1 MMVGLDVTLES
12 LDTGYSR
19 GAEQTVVSRGLSAT
33 LPAGRLTCLL
43 GRNGA
48 GKSTLMRTLAGFQK
62 PLAGRILAGG
72 ADISGLSAL
81 EMARTAGVVLTDRI
95 QARELTVGE
104 LVSMGRAP
112 YTDTWG
118 RLSRAD
124 REAVARAMEMTGTSD
139 MEGRRVSS
147 LSDGERQ
154 RAMIAKAL
162 AQDTPVILLDEP
174 TAFLDYPGKVE
185 IMRLLRSLA
194 SEAGRTVMLSTHDVE
209 LAMQTCHHVW
219 LLSRAT
225 GLAEGAPGEID
236 LNPAFGSDTLRYDR
250 ATMTFSI
257 V

>member
-1 MMVGLDVTLES
+1 
-12 LDTGYSR
+12 
-19 GAEQTVVSRGLSAT
+19 
-33 LPAGRLTCLL
+33 
-43 GRNGA
+43 
-48 GKSTLMRTLAGFQK
+48 
-62 PLAGRILAGG
+62 
-72 ADISGLSAL
+72 
-81 EMARTAGVVLTDRI
+81 MARMAGVVLTDRI

-118 RLSRAD
+118 RLSDAD
-124 REAVARAMEMTGTSD
+124 REAVARAMEMTGIMD
-139 MEGRRVSS
+139 MKGRRVSS

-185 IMRLLRSLA
+185 IMRLLRTLA

-209 LAMQTCHHVW
+209 LALRTCHHVW
-219 LLSRAT
+219 LLSRDT
-225 GLAEGAPGEID
+225 GLTEGAPEDID

-250 ATMTFSI
+250 ATMTFRI

>member
-1 MMVGLDVTLES
+1 MGGLAVTLDS
-12 LDTGYSR
+12 LTTGYLR
-19 GAEQTVVSRGLSAT
+19 GKEETVVSRGLTAT

-48 GKSTLMRTLAGFQK
+48 GKSTLMRTLVGFQK
-62 PLAGRILAGG
+62 PLAGCIHIGDS
-72 ADISGLSAL
+72 DISRLTPL
-81 EMARTAGVVLTDRI
+81 EMARMAGVVLTDRI

-118 RLSRAD
+118 RLSDAD
-124 REAVARAMEMTGTSD
+124 REAVARAMEMTGIMD
-139 MEGRRVSS
+139 MKGRRVSS

-185 IMRLLRSLA
+185 IMRLLRTLA

-209 LAMQTCHHVW
+209 LALRTCHHVW
-219 LLSRAT
+219 LLSRDT
-225 GLAEGAPGEID
+225 GLAEGAPEDID

-250 ATMTFSI
+250 ATMTFRI

>member
-1 MMVGLDVTLES
+1 MGGLSVTLDS
-12 LDTGYSR
+12 LATGYIR
-19 GAEQTVVSRGLSAT
+19 GREETVVSRGLTAA

-62 PLAGRILAGG
+62 PLAGRILIGDS
-72 ADISGLSAL
+72 DISGLTPL
-81 EMARTAGVVLTDRI
+81 GMARMAGVVLTDRI
-95 QARELTVGE
+95 EARELTVGE
-104 LVSMGRAP
+104 LVAMGRAP

-118 RLSRAD
+118 RLTDID
-124 REAVARAMEMTGTSD
+124 REAVALAMEMAGISE

-185 IMRLLRSLA
+185 IMRLLGTLA
-194 SEAGRTVMLSTHDVE
+194 SRAGRTVMLSTHDVE
-209 LAMQTCHHVW
+209 LALRTCHHVW
-219 LLSRAT
+219 LLSRET
-225 GLAEGAPGEID
+225 GLTEGAPSEID

-250 ATMTFSI
+250 RTMSFCMA
-257 V
+257 